1 MLTAYEKISGKEYVN
16 VAMSFPQKSLHEIN
30 LKAIAQVLG
39 QALYEKGIFGY
50 ITVDLISFPDPFSGP
65 ETQNVLFWAVGLD
78 CFLNHYT
85 TGFFYFDFL
94 MKGKMDEINGKYH
107 LLPEN
112 NERTFIYCPFLHHP
126 GLSNIQYKTFFHMC
140 RIENISFDL
149 ERKIGSSFVLLD
161 SLQTGV
167 VGLLAV
173 AENDTETLRFVSEA
187 LKFLMLHSGNLSMK
201 YFNNQEISRSD
212 NLHILDI
219 VSRMKLMYK
228 KKLKVLQKIKK
239 NDKNYNSQYL

>member
-1 MLTAYEKISGKEYVN
+1 
-16 VAMSFPQKSLHEIN
+16 MSFPQKSLHDIN
-30 LKAIAQVLG
+30 LKAIVKVLG
-39 QALYEKGIFGY
+39 QALFDKGLFGY
-50 ITVDLISFPDPFSGP
+50 ITVDLISFPDPFSP
-65 ETQNVLFWAVGLD
+65 ENSNNVLFWAVGLD
-78 CFLNHYT
+78 CYLNHFT

-94 MKGKMDEINGKYH
+94 MKGKLDEINGKYN
-107 LLPEN
+107 LLTAN
-112 NERTFIYCPFLHHP
+112 NERSFLYCPFLYHP

-173 AENDTETLRFVSEA
+173 AENETEGLRFMSEA
-187 LKFLMLHSGNLSMK
+187 LKFLMQHSGNLNIK

-219 VSRMKLMYK
+219 ISRIKLMYK
-228 KKLKVLQKIKK
+228 KKLKILQKFKK
-239 NDKNYNSQYL
+239 NDTYNSQYL